1 MKGLI
6 LFLVLT
12 VAFSAP
18 GYQGYN
24 GDPEGGKD
32 ARTLLY
38 KSIYLQLIFREEQLF
53 IVCDDYVVAE
63 GKGEVKDD
71 RPSFKELY
79 AILMGKVLAILVS

>member
-1 MKGLI
+1 MAIRKEVRTHALCYI
-6 LFLVLT
+6 K
-12 VAFSAP
+12 A
-18 GYQGYN
+18 YN
-24 GDPEGGKD
+24 
-32 ARTLLY
+32 
-38 KSIYLQLIFREEQLF
+38 YLQLIFREEQLF